1 MSGER
6 LTRKERQQRT
16 RSHLLEA
23 AGTVFARRGFAHASV
38 DQVAAEAGYTK
49 GAFYANFASKEELF
63 LALLEER
70 FEGRVAALDE
80 ILASDEQ
87 PGDAA
92 RAGGDEFIRYLARDA
107 EWERLF
113 FEFAAHAA
121 RSEEFRG
128 ELVARYRA
136 LIARIAT
143 VIDRYTQRIGFT
155 PPGPVEEF
163 ALMIFTLANGV
174 ALERMLDPGG
184 VPDDLLANMLEL
196 LTLGA
201 IAKSAG

>member
-1 MSGER
+1 MTER
-6 LTRKERQQRT
+6 LTRKERQERT

-23 AGTVFARRGFAHASV
+23 AGAVFARRGFAHASV

-63 LALLEER
+63 LVLLEQR
-70 FEGRVAALDE
+70 FAERVAALDE
-80 ILASDEQ
+80 VLAGDEQ
-87 PGDAA
+87 PGAAA
-92 RAGGDEFIRYLARDA
+92 RAGGEEFVRYLARDA

-121 RSEEFRG
+121 RSDEFRG
-128 ELVARYRA
+128 ELVARYRD
-136 LIARIAT
+136 LVARIAT
-143 VIDRYTQRIGFT
+143 VIGGYVERVGFT

-174 ALERMLDPGG
+174 ALERMLDPEG

-201 IAKSAG
+201 MAKAAG

>member
-1 MSGER
+1 VTEPR
-6 LTRKERQQRT
+6 LTRKERQERT
-16 RSHLLEA
+16 RSHLLRA
-23 AGTVFARRGFAHASV
+23 AGTVFARRGFAHASI

-70 FEGRVAALDE
+70 FEDRVAALDE
-80 ILASDEQ
+80 VLAR
-87 PGDAA
+87 DAA
-92 RAGGDEFIRYLARDA
+92 PEAAAREGADDFTRYLRRDA

-121 RSEEFRG
+121 RAPEFRG
-128 ELVARYRA
+128 ELVARYDA
-136 LIARIAT
+136 LIARIAR
-143 VIDRYTQRIGFT
+143 VIEGYTRRVGFR

-163 ALMIFTLANGV
+163 ALMIFTVSNGV
-174 ALERMLDPGG
+174 ALQRMLDPDG
-184 VPDDLLANMLEL
+184 VRDDLLADMLEL

-201 IAKSAG
+201 IAKAGG

>member
-1 MSGER
+1 MNER

-70 FEGRVAALDE
+70 FDERVAALDE

-87 PGDAA
+87 PGAAA

-121 RSEEFRG
+121 RSEHFRG
-128 ELVARYRA
+128 ELVARYHG

-143 VIDRYTQRIGFT
+143 VIDGYTKRIGFT

-174 ALERMLDPGG
+174 ALERMLDPEG

-201 IAKSAG
+201 IAKSGRP

>member
-1 MSGER
+1 MTER
-6 LTRKERQQRT
+6 LTRKERQERT

-63 LALLEER
+63 LVLLEQR
-70 FEGRVAALDE
+70 FAERVAALDE
-80 ILASDEQ
+80 VLAGDEE

-92 RAGGDEFIRYLARDA
+92 RAGGEEFVRYLARDA

-121 RSEEFRG
+121 RSEQFRG
-128 ELVARYRA
+128 ELVARYRD
-136 LIARIAT
+136 L
-143 VIDRYTQRIGFT
+143 DR
-155 PPGPVEEF
+155 
-163 ALMIFTLANGV
+163 
-174 ALERMLDPGG
+174 
-184 VPDDLLANMLEL
+184 PDRRR
-196 LTLGA
+196 
-201 IAKSAG
+201 

>member
-1 MSGER
+1 MTER
-6 LTRKERQQRT
+6 LTRKERQERT

-23 AGTVFARRGFAHASV
+23 AGAVFARRGFAHASV

-63 LALLEER
+63 LTLLEER
-70 FEGRVAALDE
+70 FAERVAALDE
-80 ILASDEQ
+80 VLATDEE

-92 RAGGDEFIRYLARDA
+92 RAGGEEFVRYLARDA

-121 RSEEFRG
+121 RSEQFRG
-128 ELVARYRA
+128 ELVSRYRG

-143 VIDRYTQRIGFT
+143 AIDGYAKRIGFT

-163 ALMIFTLANGV
+163 ALMVFTMANGV
-174 ALERMLDPGG
+174 ALERMLDPDG

-201 IAKSAG
+201 IAKAAG

>member
-1 MSGER
+1 MTER
-6 LTRKERQQRT
+6 LTRKERQERT

-63 LALLEER
+63 LTLLEER
-70 FEGRVAALDE
+70 FAERVAALDE
-80 ILASDEQ
+80 VLATDEE

-92 RAGGDEFIRYLARDA
+92 RAGGEEFVRYLARDA
-107 EWERLF
+107 EWERLS

-121 RSEEFRG
+121 RSEQFRG
-128 ELVARYRA
+128 ELVSRYRG

-143 VIDRYTQRIGFT
+143 AIDAYATRIGFT
-155 PPGPVEEF
+155 PPGPVEQF
-163 ALMIFTLANGV
+163 ALMIFTMANGV
-174 ALERMLDPGG
+174 ALERMLDPDG

-201 IAKSAG
+201 IAKAAG